1 MSSPS
6 LTLTLWGGSWLSGH
20 TSIDDMI
27 DALQV
32 WAPLQLVAAHDEPA
46 SVASGVTLEPVVGA
60 ATLSAVIRRAAPT
73 DGSGIRLVLPAPGDV
88 QGLPTGTAF
97 ARAALAGGQG
107 VLVGVPGAPGLG
119 LVPVVEGPDVLRWNV
134 FAVPE
139 LPEPSA
145 CPGLG
150 EAEFTLREAVR
161 GAAETLTGIRT
172 VGLDGRRTDPRAE
185 IADAVAEQARHRYPD
200 HLPARAVRILDSADQ
215 VAAILTVASGGRG
228 LQAGSASAVSMRE
241 EALRPLWTTVRTARL
256 TAVTATLESWHR
268 SDRATGR

>member
-20 TSIDDMI
+20 TSVDDMI
-27 DALQV
+27 DALHV
-32 WAPLQLVAAHDEPA
+32 WAPLHLVAAHDAPASAVSGVAREPA
-46 SVASGVTLEPVVGA
+46 IGA
-60 ATLSAVIRRAAPT
+60 ASLPAVLRRATPT

-88 QGLPTGTAF
+88 QGLPAGTDF
-97 ARAALAGGQG
+97 AKASLTSGQG

-134 FAVPE
+134 FALRE

-161 GAAETLTGIRT
+161 GAAETLTDIRT
-172 VGLDGRRTDPRAE
+172 VGLDGRRSDPRAE
-185 IADAVAEQARHRYPD
+185 IADVVAEQSRHRYPD
-200 HLPARAVRILDSADQ
+200 HIPSRAVRILDSADQ

-241 EALRPLWTTVRTARL
+241 EALRPLWATVRAARL
-256 TAVTATLESWHR
+256 AAVAATLENWHR
-268 SDRATGR
+268 SRRATGG